1 MRTAAAGAKSCSP
14 SALAWNQRSIAAPIL
29 GGGVGKK
36 DFGEPVA
43 RRQAIEQA
51 VGPPCRRVGLGCIV
65 KRKEVAHARR
75 TRRLSESLVEVAAS
89 LAAGNVDQQAV
100 EYGALLFVLVQAE
113 VKKLPQVPPALR
125 RAEGVG
131 MSDVGGAGVTPLDS
145 AVPQE
150 RHCIPRRQQPQP
162 DDRRTRGGID
172 HLVLLAWHEPRR
184 EIDMGRVGDYPTV
197 V

>member
-14 SALAWNQRSIAAPIL
+14 SALVWISEASPRQYSVEELR
-29 GGGVGKK
+29 KK

-131 MSDVGGAGVTPLDS
+131 MSDVGGAGITPLDS

-162 DDRRTRGGID
+162 DD
-172 HLVLLAWHEPRR
+172 
-184 EIDMGRVGDYPTV
+184 
-197 V
+197 